1 MSGSDKGYLKKKS
14 SAPVAFKLFCS
25 IEWSWNYFDGVVTEG
40 ISKEMK
46 VKQNP
51 ECQAE
56 AMRKAGRAFQAE
68 FTSAKS
74 LQQRNEWDVS
84 WS

>member
-1 MSGSDKGYLKKKS
+1 MSGSDKSYLKKKS
-14 SAPVAFKLFCS
+14 SAPAAFNLFCS

-56 AMRKAGRAFQAE
+56 ATRKAGESIPGRVHKRQVPAAE
-68 FTSAKS
+68 K
-74 LQQRNEWDVS
+74 
-84 WS
+84 